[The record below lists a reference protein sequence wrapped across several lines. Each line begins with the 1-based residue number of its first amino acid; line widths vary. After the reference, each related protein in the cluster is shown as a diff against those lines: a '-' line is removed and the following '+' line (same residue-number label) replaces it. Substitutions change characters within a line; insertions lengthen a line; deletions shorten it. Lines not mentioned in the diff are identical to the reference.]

1 MKFWRQTLRAHS
13 VSVMSVTSFHP
24 ILVSLL
30 PYFVS
35 QGCMNSLQF
44 KNKCLCYFTEYHF
57 TTKTR
62 HNTLILHFHVLS
74 AVSGRNNSI
83 VSLIVDVPIVI
94 LNSVLLFELIGS
106 LINSCSRS
114 SMRKL
119 PSTRREN
126 CLLHNFND

>member
-1 MKFWRQTLRAHS
+1 M
-13 VSVMSVTSFHP
+13 
-24 ILVSLL
+24 
-30 PYFVS
+30 
-35 QGCMNSLQF
+35 
-44 KNKCLCYFTEYHF
+44 
-57 TTKTR
+57 
-62 HNTLILHFHVLS
+62 LS

-94 LNSVLLFELIGS
+94 LNSIVLFELIGS

-126 CLLHNFND
+126 CLLHNFNDKSLCHAIISNVTSPLSSAGGKQRENIAINIALKIKKNQL